1 MEVTWPQN
9 LNVLG
14 PEVIRGQLGI
24 VDLYHQ
30 PGVLGLG
37 AQDLKTRFHG
47 EDHLNLRTFYC
58 SKTESYPVPHLLL
71 ELLDGP
77 EVGLVAGAQEGLLLL
92 APLQDAALQ
101 LRILPLQLPHLL
113 QVAGQPVIQELHGL
127 LLVAI
132 EGPLAEP
139 VAAAHIGRDVAGPG
153 QGGATAAVGHTGP
166 GGAAGTVAQ
175 GGQAAAVRH
184 GAGRG
189 DGRTGEL
196 MEVEVDEV

>member
-1 MEVTWPQN
+1 MHPRS
-9 LNVLG
+9 
-14 PEVIRGQLGI
+14 P
-24 VDLYHQ
+24 
-30 PGVLGLG
+30 
-37 AQDLKTRFHG
+37 A
-47 EDHLNLRTFYC
+47 
-58 SKTESYPVPHLLL
+58 PHLLL

-77 EVGLVAGAQEGLLLL
+77 EVRLVVGAQEGLLLL

-101 LRILPLQLPHLL
+101 LCIVPLQLPHLL
-113 QVAGQPVIQELHGL
+113 QVASQAIVQKLHGL

-132 EGPLAEP
+132 EGALAEP
-139 VAAAHIGRDVAGPG
+139 VTAAHTGRAVAGPG
-153 QGGATAAVGHTGP
+153 QGGPTAAVGHTGP

-189 DGRTGEL
+189 DGRAGEL